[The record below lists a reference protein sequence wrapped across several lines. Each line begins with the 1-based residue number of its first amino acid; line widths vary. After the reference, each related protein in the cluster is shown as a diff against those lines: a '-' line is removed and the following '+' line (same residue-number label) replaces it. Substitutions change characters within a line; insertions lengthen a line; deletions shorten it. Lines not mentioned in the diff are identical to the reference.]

1 MALNR
6 CKNGHMFSEKK
17 HGKICPYC
25 NISLEDETN
34 GTGGAYDAPPGQ
46 SNVKYL
52 DELEDKKRVVGWLVC
67 VDGPS
72 KGRDY
77 RILPEKNFVGRSQ
90 DMDIRVIG
98 DNSINARNHA
108 VIMYDPEKNHTVV
121 LPGDSQGLVYKL
133 DNDDSWQVVYEPKE
147 LASGDRLKLGS
158 SEFIFV
164 AFCGDNEGFK
174 FNWRDF
180 DND

>member
-6 CKNGHMFSEKK
+6 CKNGHMFSEVK

-25 NISLEDETN
+25 NISLEQDTKWKE
-34 GTGGAYDAPPGQ
+34 DDLPGPY
-46 SNVKYL
+46 NDTYL
-52 DELEDKKRVVGWLVC
+52 DELEDRKRVVGWLVC

-98 DNSINARNHA
+98 DNTVNSRNHA

-147 LASGDRLKLGS
+147 LVSGDRLKIGA

-180 DND
+180 DDV

>member
-6 CKNGHMFSEKK
+6 CQNGHMFSEKK

-25 NISLEDETN
+25 NISVGQDRKGQAEDPLGQYSET
-34 GTGGAYDAPPGQ
+34 
-46 SNVKYL
+46 YL

-67 VDGPS
+67 VVGAS
-72 KGRDY
+72 KGKDY
-77 RILPEKNFVGRSQ
+77 RVLPEKNFVGRSP
-90 DMDIRVIG
+90 DMDIRVLG
-98 DNSINARNHA
+98 DNAVNPRNHA

-121 LPGDSQGLVYKL
+121 LPGDSHGVVYKL
-133 DNDDSWQVVYEPKE
+133 GNDDSWDVVYEPKE
-147 LASGDRLKLGS
+147 LLSGDRLKIGA

-164 AFCGDNEGFK
+164 AFCGDSEGFK

>member
-6 CKNGHMFSEKK
+6 CKNGHLFSEKK

-25 NISLEDETN
+25 NISLEQDRQ
-34 GTGGAYDAPPGQ
+34 GTGEDPLGLYSDT
-46 SNVKYL
+46 YL
-52 DELEDKKRVVGWLVC
+52 DELDDKKRVVGWLVC
-67 VDGPS
+67 VVGAS
-72 KGRDY
+72 KGKDY
-77 RILPEKNFVGRSQ
+77 RVLPEKNFIGRSA
-90 DMDIRVIG
+90 DMDIRVLG
-98 DNSINARNHA
+98 DNSVNARNHA
-108 VIMYDPEKNHTVV
+108 IIMYDPEKNHTVV

-133 DNDDSWQVVYEPKE
+133 DNDDSWEVVYEPKE
-147 LASGDRLKLGS
+147 MLSGDRLKIGN

-174 FNWRDF
+174 FSWRDF